1 MKSFSQYTQYQESFD
16 LVPQSKKEIG
26 TEARGIL
33 TSASIK
39 LAQKLFNDLAGTADI
54 PDPINIERMFQSGK
68 KTGSTTYDGN
78 IKIHDYVWPAALKW
92 AKSER
97 KAEIKGK
104 YFIVGHNPKKMPSG
118 LKVEKGKG
126 TRTAK
131 GKGAKKAGDPA
142 GAQWE
147 NLITVAY
154 NSYNSKGKQIK
165 KPVEDAA
172 YAEVSN
178 LWDQNKEMS
187 LKLGRKFHTA
197 VSGEMTQFGKGNGKL
212 SAYWTS
218 YGAGNGTPKTD
229 MYTGSKGTDRISLK
243 KSGGS
248 QGMSPTKEE
257 TLAVLNSALDQVGAQ
272 EEGLMKSI
280 IDKID
285 TEFKQIILDGS
296 KTDFLKKKGIFG
308 EMESDEWSA
317 KRDEILDLDGKHK
330 EIQGMLAELSVK
342 DPTFY
347 KTITE
352 YITYEA
358 CTGFKKFAEPLPKA
372 NIMIEFNPDK
382 GDVITYK
389 LGSSPSKMS
398 SDVKKIASGVKFA
411 VTFKTG
417 QGNPSSSFRAAFTK
431 KGDAKEAGTY
441 VESYEEYSHIP
452 TFKELV
458 YETLAEDNIFSGL
471 LTENYKQLDEFAMLD
486 KAWKSVTKLAG
497 NAKKAFNWLKRV
509 LWTLLD
515 KVTEAFKKIRELG
528 ERAWKGMMT
537 FLNLEIDKAHIKTD
551 PKFADFMWKGQ

>member
-1 MKSFSQYTQYQESFD
+1 MKTYSEFFTETFD
-16 LVPQSKKEIG
+16 MVPQSKKEVG

-33 TSASIK
+33 SPASIK
-39 LAQKLFNDLAGTADI
+39 FAQKLFKDLATADV

-68 KTGSTTYDGN
+68 RSGSTTYDGN

-104 YFIVGHNPKKMPSG
+104 FFIVGHNPKKIPSG

-154 NSYNSKGKQIK
+154 NSYSSKGKQIK
-165 KPVEDAA
+165 KPVQDAA
-172 YAEVSN
+172 YADVAN

-197 VSGEMTQFGKGNGKL
+197 VSGEMTQYGKGNGKL
-212 SAYWTS
+212 SSYWTS
-218 YGAGNGTPKTD
+218 FGAGNGTPKTD
-229 MYTGSKGTDRISLK
+229 MYTGKGTDRISLK
-243 KSGGS
+243 KAGGS

-296 KTDFLKKKGIFG
+296 KTDFLKKAGIFG
-308 EMESDEWSA
+308 EMEPSEWSA

-347 KTITE
+347 KTITQ

-372 NIMIEFNPDK
+372 NIMIEFNPAK
-382 GDVITYK
+382 GDVTTYK

-398 SDVKKIASGVKFA
+398 GDVKKIATGVKFA
-411 VTFKTG
+411 ITFKTG

-431 KGDAKEAGTY
+431 KGDAGQAGTH
-441 VESYEEYSHIP
+441 VESFEEYSRIP

-471 LTENYKQLDEFAMLD
+471 LTEDYKQLDEFAMLD
-486 KAWKSVTKLAG
+486 KAWKAVKKLSG
-497 NAKKAFNWLKRV
+497 NAKRAFNWLKRV
-509 LWTLLD
+509 LWALLD

-528 ERAWKGMMT
+528 ERAWKGMMA
-537 FLNLEIDKAHIKTD
+537 FLNLEIDKARIAT
-551 PKFADFMWKGQ
+551 PGEFAGFMWKGE

>member
-1 MKSFSQYTQYQESFD
+1 MKTYSEFFTETFD
-16 LVPQSKKEIG
+16 MVPQSKKEVG

-33 TSASIK
+33 SPASIK
-39 LAQKLFNDLAGTADI
+39 FAQKLFKDLATADV

-68 KTGSTTYDGN
+68 RSGSTTYDGN

-104 YFIVGHNPKKMPSG
+104 FFIVGHNPKKIPSG

-154 NSYNSKGKQIK
+154 NSYSSKGKQIK
-165 KPVEDAA
+165 KPVQDAA
-172 YAEVSN
+172 YADVAN

-197 VSGEMTQFGKGNGKL
+197 VSGEMTQYGKGNGKL
-212 SAYWTS
+212 SSYWTS
-218 YGAGNGTPKTD
+218 FGAGNGTPKTD
-229 MYTGSKGTDRISLK
+229 MYTGKGTDRISLK
-243 KSGGS
+243 KAGGS

-308 EMESDEWSA
+308 EMEADEWSA

-347 KTITE
+347 KTITQ

-372 NIMIEFNPDK
+372 NIMIEFNPAK
-382 GDVITYK
+382 GDVTTYK

-398 SDVKKIASGVKFA
+398 GDVKKIATGVKFA
-411 VTFKTG
+411 ITFKTG

-431 KGDAKEAGTY
+431 KGDAGQAGTH
-441 VESYEEYSHIP
+441 VESFEEYSRIP

-458 YETLAEDNIFSGL
+458 YETLAEDYIFSGL
-471 LTENYKQLDEFAMLD
+471 LTEDYKQLDEFAMLD
-486 KAWKSVTKLAG
+486 KAWKAVKKLSG
-497 NAKKAFNWLKRV
+497 NAKRAFNWLKRV
-509 LWTLLD
+509 LWALLD

-528 ERAWKGMMT
+528 ERAWKGMMA
-537 FLNLEIDKAHIKTD
+537 FLNLEIDKARIAT
-551 PKFADFMWKGQ
+551 PGEFAGFMWKGE